1 MNHTRRDKRKRNQS
15 EEMYSNSP
23 RLEAQMYTRHGR
35 SPLSSE
41 HLRQL
46 DCLYDAYNQECNSEG
61 DRRFYWAKIQ
71 QLTNS
76 LTE

>member
-1 MNHTRRDKRKRNQS
+1 MTQN
-15 EEMYSNSP
+15 
-23 RLEAQMYTRHGR
+23 YTRHGR
-35 SPLSSE
+35 SPVSNQ
-41 HLRQL
+41 HLEIL
-46 DCLYDAYNQECNSEG
+46 DYLEKAYNQEGNSEG

>member
-1 MNHTRRDKRKRNQS
+1 MLLKEDKL
-15 EEMYSNSP
+15 MT
-23 RLEAQMYTRHGR
+23 QMYTRHGR
-35 SPLSSE
+35 SPVSSE

-46 DCLYDAYNQECNSEG
+46 DCLYEAYNQEGNSEG

>member
-1 MNHTRRDKRKRNQS
+1 MTESKRIP
-15 EEMYSNSP
+15 EESVTQN
-23 RLEAQMYTRHGR
+23 YTRHNK

-46 DCLYDAYNQECNSEG
+46 DCLYQAYNQEGNSEG

-76 LTE
+76 LTDRVFHSY

>member
-1 MNHTRRDKRKRNQS
+1 MTQN
-15 EEMYSNSP
+15 
-23 RLEAQMYTRHGR
+23 YTRHGR
-35 SPLSSE
+35 SPVSKE
-41 HLRQL
+41 HLSQL
-46 DCLYDAYNQECNSEG
+46 DCLLEAYNQKGNSEG

>member
-1 MNHTRRDKRKRNQS
+1 MEGKIMT
-15 EEMYSNSP
+15 
-23 RLEAQMYTRHGR
+23 QMYTRHGR

-46 DCLYDAYNQECNSEG
+46 DCLYEAYNQEGNSEG

>member
-1 MNHTRRDKRKRNQS
+1 MIHNSS
-15 EEMYSNSP
+15 EEMYKNSP
-23 RLEAQMYTRHGR
+23 RLATQMYTRHGR
-35 SPLSSE
+35 SPVSSE

-46 DCLYDAYNQECNSEG
+46 DCLYEAYNQEGNSEG

>member
-1 MNHTRRDKRKRNQS
+1 MTESKRIP
-15 EEMYSNSP
+15 EESVTQN
-23 RLEAQMYTRHGR
+23 YTRHNK

-46 DCLYDAYNQECNSEG
+46 DCLYSAYNQEGISEG
-61 DRRFYWAKIQ
+61 DKRFYWAKIQ

>member
-1 MNHTRRDKRKRNQS
+1 MEGKLMT
-15 EEMYSNSP
+15 
-23 RLEAQMYTRHGR
+23 QMYTRHGR
-35 SPLSSE
+35 SPVSSE

-46 DCLYDAYNQECNSEG
+46 DCLYVAYNQEGNSEG
-61 DRRFYWAKIQ
+61 DKRFYWAKIQ

>member
-1 MNHTRRDKRKRNQS
+1 MNHNKGEK
-15 EEMYSNSP
+15 MYSNSP
-23 RLEAQMYTRHGR
+23 RLEAPHYTRHGR
-35 SPLSSE
+35 SPVSSE

-46 DCLYDAYNQECNSEG
+46 DCLYVAYNQKGNSEG

-71 QLTNS
+71 QLTKS

>member
-1 MNHTRRDKRKRNQS
+1 MEGKLMT
-15 EEMYSNSP
+15 
-23 RLEAQMYTRHGR
+23 QMYTRHGR
-35 SPLSSE
+35 SPVSSE

-46 DCLYDAYNQECNSEG
+46 DCLYEAYNQEGNSEG

>member
-1 MNHTRRDKRKRNQS
+1 MTQN
-15 EEMYSNSP
+15 
-23 RLEAQMYTRHGR
+23 YTRHGR
-35 SPLSSE
+35 SPVSKE

-46 DCLYDAYNQECNSEG
+46 DCLYEAYNQKGNSEG

>member
-1 MNHTRRDKRKRNQS
+1 MPQN
-15 EEMYSNSP
+15 
-23 RLEAQMYTRHGR
+23 YTRHGR
-35 SPLSSE
+35 SPVSKE

-46 DCLYDAYNQECNSEG
+46 DCLLEAYNQKGNSEG

>member
-1 MNHTRRDKRKRNQS
+1 MIHNSS
-15 EEMYSNSP
+15 EEMYKNSP
-23 RLEAQMYTRHGR
+23 RLEVPHYTRHGR
-35 SPLSSE
+35 SPVSSE

-46 DCLYDAYNQECNSEG
+46 DCLYVAYNQEGNSEG

>member
-1 MNHTRRDKRKRNQS
+1 MT
-15 EEMYSNSP
+15 
-23 RLEAQMYTRHGR
+23 QMYTRHGR
-35 SPLSSE
+35 SPVSSE

-46 DCLYDAYNQECNSEG
+46 DCLYVAYNQEGNSEG

-71 QLTNS
+71 ALTNS

>member
-1 MNHTRRDKRKRNQS
+1 MEGKLMT
-15 EEMYSNSP
+15 
-23 RLEAQMYTRHGR
+23 QMYTRHGR
-35 SPLSSE
+35 SPVSSE

-46 DCLYDAYNQECNSEG
+46 DCLYNAYNQEGNLEG

>member
-1 MNHTRRDKRKRNQS
+1 MTEGKRIP
-15 EEMYSNSP
+15 EEFVT
-23 RLEAQMYTRHGR
+23 QMYTRHGR

-46 DCLYDAYNQECNSEG
+46 DCLYNAYNQEGNSEG

-71 QLTNS
+71 QLTNT
-76 LTE
+76 LTQ

>member
-1 MNHTRRDKRKRNQS
+1 MEDKL
-15 EEMYSNSP
+15 MT
-23 RLEAQMYTRHGR
+23 QMYTRHGR
-35 SPLSSE
+35 SPLSKQ
-41 HLRQL
+41 HLESL
-46 DCLYDAYNQECNSEG
+46 DCLYNAYNQEGNSEG

>member
-1 MNHTRRDKRKRNQS
+1 MTQN
-15 EEMYSNSP
+15 
-23 RLEAQMYTRHGR
+23 YTRHGR
-35 SPLSSE
+35 SPVSKE

-46 DCLYDAYNQECNSEG
+46 DCLYEAYNQEGNSEG
-61 DRRFYWAKIQ
+61 DRRLYWAKIQ

>member
-1 MNHTRRDKRKRNQS
+1 MNHNSS
-15 EEMYSNSP
+15 EEMYKNSP
-23 RLEAQMYTRHGR
+23 RLGTQNYTRHGR
-35 SPLSSE
+35 SPVSSK
-41 HLRQL
+41 HLKAL
-46 DCLYDAYNQECNSEG
+46 DCLLEAYNQKGISEG

>member
-1 MNHTRRDKRKRNQS
+1 MLLKEGRYMTQN
-15 EEMYSNSP
+15 
-23 RLEAQMYTRHGR
+23 YTRHGR
-35 SPLSSE
+35 SPVSKE

-46 DCLYDAYNQECNSEG
+46 DCLYEAYNQQGNSEG
-61 DRRFYWAKIQ
+61 DKRFYWAKIQ

>member
-1 MNHTRRDKRKRNQS
+1 MNHNKGEK
-15 EEMYSNSP
+15 MYSNSP

-35 SPLSSE
+35 SPVSDI
-41 HLRQL
+41 HLKAL
-46 DCLYDAYNQECNSEG
+46 DCLYEAYNQKGNSEG

>member
-1 MNHTRRDKRKRNQS
+1 MEGKLMT
-15 EEMYSNSP
+15 
-23 RLEAQMYTRHGR
+23 QMYTRHGR
-35 SPLSSE
+35 SPLSSK
-41 HLRQL
+41 HLQAL
-46 DCLYDAYNQECNSEG
+46 DCLYNAYNQPDNSEG

>member
-1 MNHTRRDKRKRNQS
+1 MTQN
-15 EEMYSNSP
+15 
-23 RLEAQMYTRHGR
+23 YTRHNT
-35 SPLSSE
+35 SPLTNE

-46 DCLYDAYNQECNSEG
+46 DCLYQAYNQEGISEG
-61 DRRFYWAKIQ
+61 DKRFYWAKIQ